1 MRTVARRAIVLAL
14 LLLGCGQTQQRF
26 VSFPVHA
33 AGTGESTF
41 TSDEGWSVTIERADL
56 GFGPLY
62 LCATTFADIDVCPQA
77 EAEMLVSG
85 TVDATDDSP
94 QMIGDARAITAT
106 VRSAMYDHGRSWA
119 IAAADPAPNPG
130 APSGHSAVFVV
141 RATRGPE
148 TLEVRAEVDIDPRN
162 AAEPAV
168 FGARTGEHA
177 ITGEEALVVRFDPA
191 AWWRRVSFDAVAALD
206 DDADGAVTLA
216 PGTVPHDTLV
226 IAMTAGVLPAF
237 EWTEP

>member
-1 MRTVARRAIVLAL
+1 MSAALWRAAALAL
-14 LLLGCGQTQQRF
+14 ILAGCGQTQQDI

-33 AGTGESTF
+33 AGTGENTF
-41 TSDEGWSVTIERADL
+41 ASDEGWAVTIERADL

-77 EAEMLVSG
+77 EAELLVSG
-85 TVDATDDSP
+85 TLDATDDAP

-106 VRSAMYDHGRSWA
+106 VRSAMYDHARSWP
-119 IAAADPAPNPG
+119 ISAAGPGPNEG

-141 RATRGPE
+141 RATRGAE
-148 TLEVRAEVDIDPRN
+148 SLEVRAQIDIDPRN

-168 FGARTGEHA
+168 FGARTGEHV

-191 AWWRRVSFDAVAALD
+191 AWWRRVDFDAVQVLD
-206 DDADGAVTLA
+206 DDGDGVVTLA
-216 PGTVPHDTLV
+216 PGTVPHDTIV
-226 IAMTAGVLPAF
+226 IAMTAAILPTF
-237 EWTEP
+237 EWTDR